1 MKPILLRLLILIAIF
16 VSVFLLSQLIARITF
31 ERRLEKGAVNRH
43 LRLIKSG
50 ASPVDIN
57 YTLLKNAPPM
67 LSAKSPWWERAYVG
81 IIRTIMMSGITI
93 AASTVLTGAVVAVG
107 VLFVFILFLASRLT
121 NHVTFGV
128 IQLDLVISVAIALGI
143 PLMVISRLAQRRR
156 KRMEAQFPNALD
168 VFIRALRAG
177 HPIASAIEL
186 ISREMED
193 PIGSEFGL
201 VHHEVSYGATL
212 TDALL
217 GMADRWGLED
227 MRMFVVCVSVQSE
240 TGGNLAEILY
250 NLAGVIRDRANMYM
264 QVRALSSEGKMSGW
278 MLTALP
284 IFSLTI
290 LFMFN
295 PAFYLDVATDPIFE
309 IGFPALLVLYAIGVL
324 LIRKIIDIKV

>member
-1 MKPILLRLLILIAIF
+1 MKPLLVRLLILIAIF
-16 VSVFLLSQLIARITF
+16 ISAFLFSQLIARMTF
-31 ERRLEKGAVNRH
+31 ERRLAKGAVNRH

-50 ASPVDIN
+50 VSPVDVN
-57 YTLLKNAPPM
+57 YTLLKNAPPV
-67 LSAKSPWWERAYVG
+67 LSATAPWWERAYVG
-81 IIRTIMMSGITI
+81 VIRMIMMSGITI
-93 AASTVLTGAVVAVG
+93 AARAVLFGALTAAG
-107 VLFVFILFLASRLT
+107 VLFAFILLLAFKFGHR
-121 NHVTFGV
+121 VTLGL
-128 IQLDLVISVAIALGI
+128 IQLDLVISAAIALGI
-143 PLMVISRLAQRRR
+143 PLLVISRLAERRR
-156 KRMEAQFPNALD
+156 KRMEAEFPNALD

-186 ISREMED
+186 ISHEMED

-201 VHHEVSYGATL
+201 VHNEVSYGATL

-227 MRMFVVCVSVQSE
+227 MRMFVVSVSVQSE

-250 NLAGVIRDRANMYM
+250 NLAGVIRDRANMLL

-284 IFSLTI
+284 IFSLTTLFI
-290 LFMFN
+290 LN
-295 PAFYLDVATDPIFE
+295 PSFYLDVATDPIFV
-309 IGFPALLVLYAIGVL
+309 IGFPTLIVLYVIGVL